1 MKYYIIA
8 GEASGDLHGSHLIKE
23 LKKRDP
29 SAQIRCWGGDKMKEA
44 GGELVMHYRDIDYMG
59 FTEVLMNLRR
69 ILRNLKF
76 CKEDILQYKPD
87 ALILI
92 DYPGFNLRMAKWAKQ
107 NSFRVIYYISPQV
120 WAWKSSRVK
129 TMKAC
134 IDKMFVILPFEKNY
148 FENKWNWEVE
158 YVGHPLAG
166 IIREFRNKYPA
177 GQLPELTTAEG
188 TAVNDESNII
198 ALLPGSRIS
207 EISKK
212 LPAMLEVSRFFPDHQ
227 FVIAEA
233 PSIEHDYYAKFI
245 QPYSNVRTVINQT
258 YTLLLR
264 ARAAMVTSGTATLET
279 ALFDVPE
286 VVCYKG
292 SFLSYQIG
300 KRLVKVKYIS
310 LINLIMDKMVVKELI
325 QNDLTVDN
333 LGKELGE
340 LLQND
345 QRIATIK
352 KDYADLKKLLGEES
366 NVSARVAGSIV
377 SYLSQ

>member
-8 GEASGDLHGSHLIKE
+8 GEASGDLHGSHLINE
-23 LKKRDP
+23 IKKKDP
-29 SAQIRCWGGDKMKEA
+29 TAQIRCWGGDKMKDA

-69 ILRNLKF
+69 ILKNLKF
-76 CKEDILQYKPD
+76 CKEDVQRYKPD

-107 NSFRVIYYISPQV
+107 HSLKVIYYISPQV

-134 IDKMFVILPFEKNY
+134 IDKMFVILPFEKDY
-148 FENKWNWEVE
+148 FRSKWSWDVE
-158 YVGHPLAG
+158 FVGHPLAG
-166 IIREFRNKYPA
+166 IIREFRERYHS
-177 GQLPELTTAEG
+177 GQQPGLHAVEG
-188 TAVNDESNII
+188 TIDNTVSNII
-198 ALLPGSRIS
+198 ALLPGSRKS

-212 LPAMLEVSRFFPDHQ
+212 LPAMLEVSRHFPNYQ

-233 PSIEHDYYAKFI
+233 PSIEHEYYVKFA
-245 QPYSNVRTVINQT
+245 QPYSNVRTVIDQT
-258 YTLLLR
+258 YPLLLK
-264 ARAAMVTSGTATLET
+264 AKAAMVTSGTATLET

-300 KRLVKVKYIS
+300 KRLVKVKFIS
-310 LINLIMDKMVVKELI
+310 LINLIMDKLVVKELI
-325 QNDLTVDN
+325 QNNLTVDN
-333 LGKELGE
+333 LRNELTE
-340 LLQND
+340 LLGNQE
-345 QRIATIK
+345 RINAIK
-352 KDYADLKKLLGEES
+352 KDYAELKKLLGEES
-366 NVSARVAGSIV
+366 NAASRVADSIV
-377 SYLSQ
+377 NYLS

>member
-23 LKKRDP
+23 LKKLDP
-29 SAQIRCWGGDKMKEA
+29 SAHIRCWGGDKMKEA

-69 ILRNLKF
+69 ILQNLKF
-76 CKEDILQYKPD
+76 CKADILHYKPD

-92 DYPGFNLRMAKWAKQ
+92 DYPGFNLRMAKWAKK
-107 NSFRVIYYISPQV
+107 NSLKVIYYISPQV
-120 WAWKSSRVK
+120 WAWKSSRVN
-129 TMKAC
+129 TMKTC
-134 IDKMFVILPFEKNY
+134 IDKMFVILPFEENY
-148 FENKWNWEVE
+148 FKTKWSWEVE
-158 YVGHPLAG
+158 FVGHPLAG
-166 IIREFRNKYPA
+166 IIRDFRNKYSVT
-177 GQLPELTTAEG
+177 QLPELKSADG
-188 TAVNDESNII
+188 SIDNNASNII

-212 LPAMLEVSRFFPDHQ
+212 LPAMLEVCKSFPDYQ
-227 FVIAEA
+227 FIIAEA
-233 PSIEHDYYAKFI
+233 PSIEHEYYVKFI
-245 QPYSNVRTVINQT
+245 HGYSNVKTVINQT
-258 YTLLLR
+258 YELLLR
-264 ARAAMVTSGTATLET
+264 SKAAMVTSGTATLET

-333 LGKELGE
+333 LKKELTN
-340 LLQND
+340 LLVND
-345 QRIATIK
+345 QRIAAIK
-352 KDYADLKKLLGEES
+352 KDYADLRSLLGSET
-366 NVSARVAGSIV
+366 NTSARVASSIINF
-377 SYLSQ
+377 LRQ